1 MKKLALHWKILI
13 GMTLG
18 VIWALLSSSLGWSAF
33 TIDWIDPFGTIFIN
47 LLKLIAVP
55 LVLFSIISGVANI
68 GDPKSLGRMG
78 GKTLLIYLVTTVFAI
93 TLGLVL
99 VNTIKPGKLIDKQAR
114 IDNRI
119 NYEIWAASQGHE
131 IKDGINYLHDPAY
144 LERAQEITELTKGEL
159 KDVSVSDKLEKAEKQ
174 KETSPLQ
181 PLVDIVPDNFFYSL
195 SNNGLMLQVIFFAL
209 FFGVSL
215 LFIPNEKSQP
225 VLNIV
230 DGINEVFLKM
240 VDLVMQAAPF
250 FVFALLAGVVS
261 KMAGNDIGKVVEIF
275 KSLSWYSLT
284 VVIGLLMM
292 IFITYPAILKSFVKK
307 IPYTGFFKA
316 MSPAQTLA
324 FSTSSSAA
332 TLPVTMEC
340 VEQNLGVDKKV
351 SSFVL
356 PIGATVN
363 MDGTSLYQA
372 VAVIFLAQ
380 LHMIDL
386 TIGQQLT
393 VVVTTTLASIGSAA
407 VPSAGLVMLII
418 VLDSVGLNPAWI
430 AIIFPV
436 DRILDMLRTVVN
448 VTGDATVCAI
458 VANGENMLDYHDEK
472 DPTETFDLDS

>member
-1 MKKLALHWKILI
+1 MKKMALHWKIII
-13 GMTLG
+13 GMVLG
-18 VIWALLSSSLGWSAF
+18 IIWAVISSILGWSSF

-55 LVLFSIISGVANI
+55 LVLFSIISGVANL
-68 GDPKSLGRMG
+68 GDPSSLGRMG
-78 GKTLLIYLVTTVFAI
+78 GKTLLIYLATTILAI
-93 TLGLVL
+93 STGLLL
-99 VNTIKPGKLIDKQAR
+99 VNAIGPGKLIDEQSR

-119 NYEIWAASQGHE
+119 NYEIWASNAGHQ
-131 IKDGINYLHDPAY
+131 IKDGVNLLKDPAY
-144 LERAQEITELTKGEL
+144 RERAQKISELTKNDL
-159 KDVSVSDKLEKAEKQ
+159 KDMAMADKLENANKQ
-174 KETSPLQ
+174 QQTSPLQ
-181 PLVDIVPDNFFYSL
+181 PLVDIVPDNFFRSL
-195 SNNGLMLQVIFFAL
+195 SDNGLMLQIIFFAI
-209 FFGVSL
+209 FFGICL
-215 LFIPNEKSQP
+215 LFIPKEKSQP

-230 DGINEVFLKM
+230 DGFNEVFLKM

-261 KMAGNDIGKVVEIF
+261 KMAGNDIGKVIEIF
-275 KSLSWYSLT
+275 KGLSWYSLT
-284 VVIGLLMM
+284 VLIGLFTMLL
-292 IFITYPAILKSFVKK
+292 IAYPAILKTFVKK
-307 IPYTGFFKA
+307 IPYLGFFKA
-316 MSPAQTLA
+316 MGPAQTLA

-351 SSFVL
+351 ASFVL

-393 VVVTTTLASIGSAA
+393 VVLTTTLASIGSAA

-418 VLDSVGLNPAWI
+418 VLESVGLNPAWI

-436 DRILDMLRTVVN
+436 DRILDMFRTVVN
-448 VTGDATVCAI
+448 VTGDAVVSSIIAD
-458 VANGENMLDYHDEK
+458 GEGMLNYRENEN
-472 DPTETFDLDS
+472 PTETFDLDS